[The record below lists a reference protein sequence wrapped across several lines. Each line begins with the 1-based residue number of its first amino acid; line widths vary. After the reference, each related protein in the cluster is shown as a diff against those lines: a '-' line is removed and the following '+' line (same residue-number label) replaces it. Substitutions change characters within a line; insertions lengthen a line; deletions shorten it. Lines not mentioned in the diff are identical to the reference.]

1 MKQLTL
7 TLDDATFASAESQA
21 KKAGKP
27 LTSFVITW
35 LKSFSAGAET
45 DLDCLTR
52 EDEKTRLQAPPRFW
66 IDAFSGDADDEFLAR
81 DFPLEDRKTMP
92 VREFSFQPDEE

>member
-21 KKAGKP
+21 RKAGKP
-27 LTSFVITW
+27 LTTLVTAW
-35 LKSFSAGAET
+35 LKSFSSGAET
-45 DLDCLTR
+45 DLDRLDGA
-52 EDEKTRLQAPPRFW
+52 EEKMRLQAHHRSW
-66 IDAFSGDADDEFLAR
+66 IDAFSGDADDDFLDR

-92 VREFSFQPDEE
+92 VREFSFEPDEA